1 MYYADR
7 DGSSGVTAMHQPSVR
22 DQNAA
27 TGGFVGHAPAFRLGS
42 ETVQFW
48 SHQRFGSETMTDS
61 MPETPVLD
69 LLASMTADSLAASSL
84 DPGALMLVRLAALV
98 AVDAPPSSY
107 LLNLEAAGEV
117 GLDAESVRGVLAAV
131 APIVG
136 TARVASA
143 TGKIV
148 KALSVAIEIAEEDAQ
163 YGE

>member
-1 MYYADR
+1 
-7 DGSSGVTAMHQPSVR
+7 
-22 DQNAA
+22 
-27 TGGFVGHAPAFRLGS
+27 
-42 ETVQFW
+42 
-48 SHQRFGSETMTDS
+48 MTDS

-84 DPGALMLVRLAALV
+84 DPGSLMLVRLAALV

-148 KALSVAIEIAEEDAQ
+148 KALSAAIEIAEEDAEYNQ
-163 YGE
+163 